1 MSYFIEQ
8 CYRNLFEVVKTSHH
22 KYDLALT
29 DTLRKKAY
37 CEIKLLNFEEAGKT
51 LEKIEFILENNL
63 EPTDTEIEEIDNLI
77 SSVRVQI
84 HKSSTI
90 GSYISK
96 KMTGQGYRHPLNSDL
111 MCKCGYDIENDTD
124 VDMKCVKPELPV
136 YSTKMSG
143 HKISFA

>member
-1 MSYFIEQ
+1 M
-8 CYRNLFEVVKTSHH
+8 
-22 KYDLALT
+22 ALT

-63 EPTDTEIEEIDNLI
+63 EPTDTEIEEIDNLM

-84 HKSSTI
+84 HKSSSI

-96 KMTGQGYRHPLNSDL
+96 KMTEKGYRHPLNSDL
-111 MCKCGYDIENDTD
+111 MCKCGYDIENDTE
-124 VDMKCVKPELPV
+124 VDLKCVKPELPV